1 MPAPPL
7 ESPADPPRSSQ
18 AAANV
23 PGALPPAADPP
34 RSVLLVTQLWGRDG
48 GVAAHVGAS
57 AALLAS
63 RGVDVHV
70 LVANVQT
77 DDTTSGRTGQV
88 AATNGRTG
96 PVPTP
101 SGHAGQTAG
110 LAPTCEAASGVTVH
124 HRPALFDAHAP
135 LAERI
140 GDVTAVAPT
149 VIHLHQRADAALV
162 DALHAHAPLVVSAHG
177 YAACTSGV
185 YFFAPGHECTRAHGP
200 ACVFN
205 LTVRGCA
212 HTHHLKPFPAKYRQA
227 AHGSLTLG
235 RADLALS
242 YSRAVDRHLAANGIT
257 RRAVIPLFTT
267 MSPARGSGHKERR
280 RVVFAGR
287 IAGPKGPSVLLHAA
301 RHVDA
306 EFVIC
311 GEGRQLPMMR
321 RLARQLGIE
330 RRVRFAGWLA
340 PDALA
345 RELAEASV
353 VAMPSRWPE
362 PFGLVGIEA
371 LAAGRPVVASA
382 TGGISDWLQ
391 DGVNGL
397 GVRPGDATDLA
408 RALNELLADPARQRA
423 MGEAGREMVASRF
436 SPERHLGAL
445 FEGYRRAVTA
455 RAT

>member
-1 MPAPPL
+1 M
-7 ESPADPPRSSQ
+7 SHND
-18 AAANV
+18 
-23 PGALPPAADPP
+23 PPAANPP

-48 GVAAHVGAS
+48 GVAAHVRAS
-57 AALLAS
+57 AELLAVS
-63 RGVDVHV
+63 GVDVHV
-70 LVANVQT
+70 LVAEVQ
-77 DDTTSGRTGQV
+77 
-88 AATNGRTG
+88 
-96 PVPTP
+96 
-101 SGHAGQTAG
+101 AGG
-110 LAPTCEAASGVTVH
+110 GAPGVTIH
-124 HRPALFDAHAP
+124 HRPALFDARAP
-135 LAERI
+135 IAERL
-140 GDVTAVAPT
+140 GDTPAAEPT
-149 VIHLHQRADAALV
+149 VIHLHQRADPALV
-162 DALHAHAPLVVSAHG
+162 DALRAHAPLVVSAHG

-185 YFFAPGHECTRAHGP
+185 HFFAPGHECTRAHGP
-200 ACVFN
+200 GCVFN

-227 AHGSLTLG
+227 AQGLQTLR

-242 YSRAVDRHLAANGIT
+242 YSSAVDRHLARNGIA

-267 MSPARGSGHKERR
+267 MAPTRGSGHEGRR

-287 IAGPKGPSVLLHAA
+287 VAGPKGPGVLLHAA
-301 RHVDA
+301 REVDA
-306 EFVIC
+306 EFVLC

-330 RRVRFAGWLA
+330 ERVRFTGWLA

-371 LAAGRPVVASA
+371 LSAGRPVVASA
-382 TGGISDWLQ
+382 TGGILDWLR

-397 GVRPGDATDLA
+397 GVRTGDAGDLA

-423 MGEAGREMVASRF
+423 MGAAGSEMVAARF

-445 FEGYRRAVTA
+445 FEAYQGA
-455 RAT
+455 